1 MLVHSRKFYLAD
13 AKIGPSLFIPQLPSS
28 SLDINL
34 GVVHKLHNHFR
45 EPPHPIILY
54 SLYNICVYNIVI
66 IWANPFPLAFVDF
79 DIDKVTYWCTMY
91 FHLCMSSKMCKK
103 LCRRKKEK
111 GEGGESS
118 LEWSLGDS
126 CSSFTLGAKLAAM
139 ENWITGSFLPPNF
152 VTFTARQMFFIFI
165 SYPNIIVIN
174 TAKEITDGKAGSARC
189 VMYDAITQHTSDR
202 HRASRSRHNNVVA
215 SFS

>member
-1 MLVHSRKFYLAD
+1 
-13 AKIGPSLFIPQLPSS
+13 
-28 SLDINL
+28 
-34 GVVHKLHNHFR
+34 
-45 EPPHPIILY
+45 
-54 SLYNICVYNIVI
+54 
-66 IWANPFPLAFVDF
+66 
-79 DIDKVTYWCTMY
+79 
-91 FHLCMSSKMCKK
+91 MSNKMCKK
-103 LCRRKKEK
+103 LCSRKKEK

-152 VTFTARQMFFIFI
+152 VTFTVRQIFFIF
-165 SYPNIIVIN
+165 SPTIIDIVIITIIN
-174 TAKEITDGKAGSARC
+174 TAKEITDGKAGAARC

>member
-1 MLVHSRKFYLAD
+1 
-13 AKIGPSLFIPQLPSS
+13 
-28 SLDINL
+28 
-34 GVVHKLHNHFR
+34 
-45 EPPHPIILY
+45 
-54 SLYNICVYNIVI
+54 
-66 IWANPFPLAFVDF
+66 
-79 DIDKVTYWCTMY
+79 MY
-91 FHLCMSSKMCKK
+91 FHLCMSSKMCQK

-139 ENWITGSFLPPNF
+139 ENWITGSFLPSNF
-152 VTFTARQMFFIFI
+152 VTFTVRQIFFIF
-165 SYPNIIVIN
+165 SPTIIVIVIITIIN
-174 TAKEITDGKAGSARC
+174 TAKEITDGKTGAARC
-189 VMYDAITQHTSDR
+189 VMYDAITQHTSDH